1 MRQVLQGGDVMNIA
15 FIAHD
20 SKKKLME
27 NLCIAYRHIL
37 IRHNLFAT
45 GTTGR
50 LIEESSSIPVNK
62 YLTGQLGGSY
72 QLGAQIAHNDIDL
85 VIFLRDPIDPKS
97 YEPDINS
104 VLRLCDIHNVPLASN
119 LATAE
124 LLLTNIDSIVK

>member
-1 MRQVLQGGDVMNIA
+1 MNIA
-15 FIAHD
+15 LVAHD
-20 SKKKLME
+20 NKKILME

-37 IRHNLFAT
+37 SKHSLFAT

-50 LIEESSSIPVNK
+50 LVEENTNLPVSK
-62 YLTGQLGGSY
+62 YLAGHLGGEQ

-85 VIFLRDPIDPKS
+85 LIFLQDPVAQNH

-104 VLRLCDIHNVPLASN
+104 VMRLCDIHNIPLASN

-124 LLLTNIDSIVK
+124 ALLLALDRGDLNWREIARD